1 MFTPRRSYGNQLPIM
16 IQMINMS
23 IDNDCYSDD
32 PKLAEVSTDFEKKED
47 FDKEIYK
54 EGWLR

>member
-1 MFTPRRSYGNQLPIM
+1 M